1 MSVKFFVVRDDTAKV
16 VSEHDTLAAAEED
29 ADARRSAGEGPFR
42 FTHTGN
48 EPTTTQAIACG
59 GCSGALVRV
68 IVDGG
73 PVWAHTAATA
83 GACRILSR

>member
-1 MSVKFFVVRDDTAKV
+1 VSVTFFVVSDDTSKV
-16 VSEHDTLAAAEED
+16 VSEHDTLAAAEEH
-29 ADARRSAGEGPFR
+29 ADALCSAGEGPFR

-68 IVDGG
+68 LVDGG
-73 PVWAHTAATA
+73 PVWAHTAAT
-83 GACRILSR
+83 GGVCSILSR